1 MFAILTNLPLPLP
14 PFRFIFG
21 ATWVSQDNLL
31 HLQILNLIISAKSI
45 LPRKVMFTGSGDED
59 VDIFGDHYSAYT
71 DTELDESEICPQI
84 IIIRGSR

>member
-1 MFAILTNLPLPLP
+1 M
-14 PFRFIFG
+14 
-21 ATWVSQDNLL
+21 SQDNLL

-59 VDIFGDHYSAYT
+59 VDIFGDRYSAYT
-71 DTELDESEICPQI
+71 DTELDEIETCPQI